1 MEEAKA
7 AYRWYAERNP
17 LAALAFAA
25 ELEHAT
31 QEIAEHPSRWPPYL
45 GRTRRF
51 LLHRSPTAPCSPT
64 SPSRPAASSAGPRPA
79 PSAGVPT
86 RGSLTSRALSLAT
99 VRTGGEDPYRRRH
112 APDEES
118 MGE

>member
-51 LLHRSPTAPCSPT
+51 LLHRFPFMLVYREHGDSVQALAG
-64 SPSRPAASSAGPRPA
+64 RP
-79 PSAGVPT
+79 
-86 RGSLTSRALSLAT
+86 
-99 VRTGGEDPYRRRH
+99 
-112 APDEES
+112 
-118 MGE
+118 